1 MPAKLVTV
9 LFIILA
15 LAVLST
21 LVAGCS
27 GAARADAA
35 RVAAERVGAGGSSV
49 RQPRVN
55 PGTPLAR
62 EPGHEPIGS

>member
-1 MPAKLVTV
+1 MTAKLVTL

-27 GAARADAA
+27 GTVRADEAPA
-35 RVAAERVGAGGSSV
+35 LGERHGAGGST
-49 RQPRVN
+49 RQARVDL
-55 PGTPLAR
+55 GTPLAR
-62 EPGHEPIGS
+62 EPGHEPIRS